1 VSFLDQP
8 LNAPVMDDE
17 RRDEIVDLEARI
29 EQLAASIQSCAKFI
43 LLSRIAIA
51 VGGTFLLALVIGAI
65 RFDPMIMIAA
75 IAAVLGGI
83 VALGSNRTTS
93 EQAKAALRA
102 AEQRRA
108 ELIGAIDLRVVARA

>member
-1 VSFLDQP
+1 
-8 LNAPVMDDE
+8 MDDE

-51 VGGTFLLALVIGAI
+51 VGGTFLSALVIGAI

-83 VALGSNRTTS
+83 VALGSNRRTS
-93 EQAKAALRA
+93 DQAAAGL
-102 AEQRRA
+102 QSA
-108 ELIGAIDLRVVARA
+108 ELLRGDLISS